1 MPIISR
7 FYGIII
13 MMYWRDHSPP
23 HFHARYG
30 EYEIEMDI
38 RGGKWR
44 GTMPRRELTL
54 IDAWRKGHIDDLL
67 LDWTSAQ
74 NSEPLMSIKP
84 LE

>member
-13 MMYWRDHSPP
+13 MMYWR
-23 HFHARYG
+23 
-30 EYEIEMDI
+30 
-38 RGGKWR
+38 
-44 GTMPRRELTL
+44 
-54 IDAWRKGHIDDLL
+54 DDLL